1 MSVSFLKK
9 LLGTTDAMADA
20 RAAVDKSE
28 GSPPHG
34 WNVTSPEVEQTDSEV
49 IQRMDA
55 PGLDPSSLESSVDG
69 DALVLKARGTTDT
82 GSKVSLNERLK
93 LAGAG
98 DLSAATVSY
107 EDGKLVV
114 RIPKPAF
121 PSQSST

>member
-9 LLGTTDAMADA
+9 LLGTTDAMAEA
-20 RAAVDKSE
+20 RSEISKSE
-28 GSPPHG
+28 GSAPHG
-34 WNVTSPEVEQTDSEV
+34 WNVTSPQVEQTDSEV
-49 IQRMDA
+49 ILRMDA
-55 PGLDPSSLESSVDG
+55 PGLDSSSLESSVDG
-69 DALVLKARGTTDT
+69 DALVLKAHGTTDT

-114 RIPKPAF
+114 RIPKTAF
-121 PSQSST
+121 PESRS